1 MSNPEPV
8 LDASA
13 FLAYLQAED
22 GAALVSNALA
32 RGCTM
37 STVNWAEVL
46 SKVAELGKPPAEL
59 VAELESR
66 QLLGTSLR
74 IAPFD
79 NVDALTVGDLRPATR
94 ALGLSLGDRACLA
107 LGKRLGS
114 PVLTSDRAWGQLDS
128 DIGIEVQL
136 IR

>member
-1 MSNPEPV
+1 MNSPEPV

-22 GAALVSNALA
+22 GAALVGAALA

-37 STVNWAEVL
+37 SSVNWAEVL
-46 SKVAELGKPPAEL
+46 SKVAEFGKPPAEL
-59 VAELESR
+59 VSDLESR

-74 IAPFD
+74 IVPFD
-79 NVDALTVGDLRPATR
+79 YMDALIVGDLRPATR
-94 ALGLSLGDRACLA
+94 ALGLSLGDRTCLA

-114 PVLTSDRAWGQLDS
+114 PVLTSDHAWGHLDS
-128 DIGIEVQL
+128 NIGIEVQL